1 MNKISSNDG
10 IKKNICIFAPTY
22 KYEDMKNT
30 YKKRIAD
37 GLLKRKLAGKGAALI
52 EGAKW
57 CGKTTTAEQIAKS
70 VKYMTETGMVDQNI
84 QLAKLNPKLLLK
96 GDFPR
101 LIDEW
106 QVAPQLWD
114 SIRFESDHGPLGQFI
129 LTGSSVP
136 PDMSQVIHSGTG
148 RIGWLKMRPMSLWES
163 QESCGEVSLAE
174 LFTTPEQIGAIN
186 PMDIEQLAFLT
197 CRGGWPLAVDM
208 EREIALDQAFDYVES
223 VEKRDIQKVD
233 GVDRNPVR
241 VHRLLRS
248 LARNQGSQASF
259 GTIKADLMANEA
271 DSLSEDTIASY
282 CKALKEIFVVEDSEA
297 WNPNLRSKS
306 AIRTSDTR
314 YFTDPSIATAALG
327 IGPNDLIN
335 DLNTFGLFFETMAVR
350 DLRVYAEALN
360 GKVYHF
366 RDRNGLECDAVVHL
380 RDGRYGLVEIK
391 LGGDELIKDGV
402 DALKSLAEK
411 IDTEKMKE
419 PSFMMVL
426 IGAGTY
432 AYRREDGVYVVP
444 IGCLKD

>member
-1 MNKISSNDG
+1 MHNMVK
-10 IKKNICIFAPTY
+10 
-22 KYEDMKNT
+22 T

-37 GLLKRKLAGKGAALI
+37 SLLLRKLAGKGAVLI

-70 VKYMTETGMVDQNI
+70 VKYMTETGMVEQNV
-84 QLAKLNPKLLLK
+84 QLARLNPKLLLK
-96 GDFPR
+96 GDIPR

-114 SIRFESDHGPLGQFI
+114 SVRFESDHGPLGQFI

-136 PDMSQVIHSGTG
+136 PDMSKVIHSGTG

-163 QESCGEVSLAE
+163 HESSGEVSLAE
-174 LFTTPEQIGAIN
+174 LFTTPGQVGAIN
-186 PMDIEQLAFLT
+186 SVDIEQLAFLI
-197 CRGGWPLAVDM
+197 CRGGWPLAIDM
-208 EREIALDQAFDYVES
+208 EHEIALDQAFDYVES
-223 VEKRDIQKVD
+223 VEKRDISKVD
-233 GVDRNPVR
+233 GVERDAAR

-259 GTIKADLMANEA
+259 GTIKADLTANEA
-271 DSLSEDTIASY
+271 DTLSEDTIASY

-297 WNPNLRSKS
+297 WNPNLRSKT

-327 IGPNDLIN
+327 IGPDDLIN
-335 DLNTFGLFFETMAVR
+335 DLNTFGLLLETMAVR

-360 GKVYHF
+360 GKVYHY
-366 RDRNGLECDAVVHL
+366 RDKNGLECDAVVHL

-391 LGGDELIKDGV
+391 LGGDELINEGV
-402 DALKSLAEK
+402 ETLKTLASK
-411 IDTEKMKE
+411 IDSTKMKE

-426 IGAGTY
+426 TGVGTY
-432 AYRREDGVYVVP
+432 AYKREDGVYVVP